1 LATSL
6 FTPLISL
13 WQSFVDI
20 FPGLVAA
27 LIILV
32 IGYLVGFVLGHA
44 VRIVLQKVG
53 VDKYIAKAKLGKTLG
68 QMHISSLIGE
78 ITKWYIFVIFLQS
91 AVDVLNLGTLSVI
104 LNQFALWLP
113 DVIAAVLVVIF
124 GLLFAQYVDEKL
136 QKHSAT
142 KGENVWGKFLKWAIV
157 LIVLVIALGQI
168 GIDVALL
175 EQIILIVIGAFAVGA
190 ALAIGLS
197 FGLGSKSEAAG
208 MVRKLTKKL

>member
-1 LATSL
+1 MATSL